1 MSRLLPDAAAPACDD
16 TRRLDAAAHAVAQV
30 AALHAD
36 AVDRDARCPVE
47 AIEAMRAQRLLG
59 AMAPVRLG
67 GAGASLADVASACAI
82 LGEACASAAMVF
94 AMHQIQVACI
104 VDHALDDGWHKLF
117 LQQLARHQWLLA
129 SATSEEGVGGNLRAS
144 QCALEIDGGEFR
156 LRKRASTI
164 SYGEYA
170 DGILATARRDAHAPP
185 SDQVLVTLLR
195 DGYTLT
201 RSSDWDTLGMRGTCS
216 SGFALDARGAAV
228 QCLPAPF
235 SRIAEQT
242 MVPASH
248 ILWASVWIGVAQDA
262 FNRAHH
268 FFRAQMRKTDGAPS
282 PASRRIAESLER
294 MQAMQA
300 RVDHVLRLHAGASSR
315 SWSAGMAWAA
325 EINTLKTYVST
336 TALEVACQAMLIC
349 GMAGYQ
355 HGTPFSVGRHIRDL
369 HAAPLMISNDRIAA
383 NTSSLLLALR
393 PATPEKQP

>member
-1 MSRLLPDAAAPACDD
+1 MNGLLPEVATGDGARGLDEAA
-16 TRRLDAAAHAVAQV
+16 RAVAQV
-30 AALHAD
+30 AAQHAD

-47 AIEAMRAQRLLG
+47 AIEAMRARRLLG
-59 AMAPVRLG
+59 ALVPVRLG

-82 LGEACASAAMVF
+82 LGQGCASAAMVF

-104 VDHALDDGWHKLF
+104 VDHALDDVWHKLF

-129 SATSEEGVGGNLRAS
+129 SATSEDGVGGNLRAS
-144 QCALEIDGGEFR
+144 QCALETDGDGFR
-156 LRKRASTI
+156 LLKHAPTI

-170 DGILATARRDAHAPP
+170 DGILATARRDAHAAP

-228 QCLPAPF
+228 QCLSAPF

-242 MVPASH
+242 MVPVSH

-262 FNRAHH
+262 FNRAHQ
-268 FFRAQMRKTDGAPS
+268 FFRAQMRRTDGAPS
-282 PASRRIAESLER
+282 PASRRIAEALER

-300 RVDHVLRLHAGASSR
+300 RVDRVLRLHALACTR
-315 SWSAGMAWAA
+315 SWSDGMAWAA

-336 TALEVACQAMLIC
+336 TALDVAHQALMIC
-349 GMAGYQ
+349 GMAGYK

-393 PATPEKQP
+393 PATLEKLP

>member
-1 MSRLLPDAAAPACDD
+1 MSRLLPDVADD
-16 TRRLDAAAHAVAQV
+16 DDAHRLDEAARAVARV
-30 AALHAD
+30 AARHAD

-59 AMAPVRLG
+59 AMVPVRLG
-67 GAGASLADVASACAI
+67 GTGASLADVAAACAI

-94 AMHQIQVACI
+94 AMHQIQIACL
-104 VDHALDDGWHKLF
+104 VDHALDDGWHTVF
-117 LQQLARHQWLLA
+117 LQQLALHQWLLA

-144 QCALEIDGGEFR
+144 QCALETDGDAFR

-195 DGYTLT
+195 ERYTLT
-201 RSSDWDTLGMRGTCS
+201 RCSEWDTLGMRGTCS
-216 SGFALDARGAAV
+216 SGYALDARGTAA
-228 QCLPAPF
+228 QCLSAPF

-242 MVPASH
+242 MVPVSH

-294 MQAMQA
+294 MQAMRAQ
-300 RVDHVLRLHAGASSR
+300 VDYVLRLHAGAR
-315 SWSAGMAWAA
+315 SWSAGMARAA
-325 EINTLKTYVST
+325 EINALKTYVST
-336 TALEVACQAMLIC
+336 TALEVACQAMMIC
-349 GMAGYQ
+349 GMTGYK

-393 PATPEKQP
+393 PPTPEKPT

>member
-1 MSRLLPDAAAPACDD
+1 MSRLLPDVAADD
-16 TRRLDAAAHAVAQV
+16 DAHRLDEAARAVARV
-30 AALHAD
+30 AARHAD

-59 AMAPVRLG
+59 AMVPVRLG
-67 GAGASLADVASACAI
+67 GTGASLADVAAACAI

-94 AMHQIQVACI
+94 AMHQIQIACL
-104 VDHALDDGWHKLF
+104 VDHALDDGWHTVF
-117 LQQLARHQWLLA
+117 LQQLALHQWLLA

-144 QCALEIDGGEFR
+144 QCALETDGDAFR

-195 DGYTLT
+195 ERYTLT
-201 RSSDWDTLGMRGTCS
+201 RCSEWDTLGMRGTCS
-216 SGFALDARGAAV
+216 SGYALDARGTAA
-228 QCLPAPF
+228 QCLSAPF

-242 MVPASH
+242 MVPVSH

-294 MQAMQA
+294 MQAMRAQ
-300 RVDHVLRLHAGASSR
+300 VDYVLRLHAGAR
-315 SWSAGMAWAA
+315 SWSAGMARAA
-325 EINTLKTYVST
+325 EINALKTYVST
-336 TALEVACQAMLIC
+336 TALEVACQAMMIC
-349 GMAGYQ
+349 GMTGYK

-393 PATPEKQP
+393 PPTPEKPT

>member
-1 MSRLLPDAAAPACDD
+1 MSRLLPDVADD
-16 TRRLDAAAHAVAQV
+16 DDAHRLDEAARAVARV
-30 AALHAD
+30 AARHAD

-59 AMAPVRLG
+59 AMVPVRLG
-67 GAGASLADVASACAI
+67 GTGASLADVAAACAI

-94 AMHQIQVACI
+94 AMHQIQIACL
-104 VDHALDDGWHKLF
+104 VDHALDDGWHAVF
-117 LQQLARHQWLLA
+117 LQQLALHQWLLA

-144 QCALEIDGGEFR
+144 QCALETDGDAFR

-195 DGYTLT
+195 ERYTLT
-201 RSSDWDTLGMRGTCS
+201 RCSEWDTLGMRGTCS
-216 SGFALDARGAAV
+216 SGYALDARGTAA
-228 QCLPAPF
+228 QCLSAPF

-242 MVPASH
+242 MVPVSH

-294 MQAMQA
+294 MQAMRAQ
-300 RVDHVLRLHAGASSR
+300 VDYVLRLHAGAR
-315 SWSAGMAWAA
+315 SWSAGMARAA
-325 EINTLKTYVST
+325 EINALKTYVST
-336 TALEVACQAMLIC
+336 TALEVACQAMMIC
-349 GMAGYQ
+349 GMTGYK

-393 PATPEKQP
+393 PPTPEKPT